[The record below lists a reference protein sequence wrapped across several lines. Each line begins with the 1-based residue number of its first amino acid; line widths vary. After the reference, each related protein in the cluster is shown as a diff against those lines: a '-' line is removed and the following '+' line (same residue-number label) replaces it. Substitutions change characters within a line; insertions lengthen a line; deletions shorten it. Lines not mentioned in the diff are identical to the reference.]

1 MIGRSGVIA
10 GLLLLVL
17 GISVVLVVGQSAGT
31 AQVHMVVTV
40 EPLKAEDRT
49 VPPLNRE
56 NVRVRQG
63 KNTLTVNEWIP
74 GRGEQAAMQ
83 LFILI
88 DDTNDTSLGSNLDEL
103 RTFIEAQPA
112 TTVVG
117 LGYMR
122 NTSVNILQNFTTD
135 HAAVAKSVRLPL
147 GSTGAS
153 DSAYLSLIALIKGWP
168 QGNVR
173 RQVLMI
179 TDGIDRLRGY
189 GSETMRGGFGM
200 PYISGDVD
208 SASREAQRAG
218 VIVHC
223 LYTRGIGRAT
233 RNYWEVNNGQ
243 NGISKLSDETGGESF
258 MLGVQNAVSFQPY
271 LDRLQSIIDSQ
282 YYLVFEARPGKKSDL
297 QRVKID
303 TEVPGVEIVAADNV
317 WVPANRTGK
326 K

>member
-1 MIGRSGVIA
+1 
-10 GLLLLVL
+10 
-17 GISVVLVVGQSAGT
+17 VVGQSAGT

-243 NGISKLSDETGGESF
+243 NSISKLSDETGGESF
-258 MLGVQNAVSFQPY
+258 MLGMQNAVSFRPY
-271 LDRLQSIIDSQ
+271 LDQLQSIIDNQ